1 MKHLDN
7 LKKMK
12 TDKEKWRYIIDLSKE
27 ERENLIVMLDND
39 QTFVV
44 EKGSDDY
51 VYFRDYIGWSIG
63 VQSFLA
69 ELGIPYEEV

>member
-7 LKKMK
+7 LKEFK
-12 TDKEKWRYIIDLSKE
+12 TDREKWRYIINLSKTE
-27 ERENLIVMLDND
+27 KENLVVMLDND

-51 VYFRDYIGWSIG
+51 VDFHYHIGWSYG
-63 VQSFLA
+63 VMVLLT
-69 ELGIPYEEV
+69 ELGIPYAEV